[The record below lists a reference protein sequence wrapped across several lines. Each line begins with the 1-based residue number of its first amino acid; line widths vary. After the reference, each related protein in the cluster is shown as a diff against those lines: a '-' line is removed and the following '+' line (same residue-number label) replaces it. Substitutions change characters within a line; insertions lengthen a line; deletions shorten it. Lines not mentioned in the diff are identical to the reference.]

1 MHFMRLIWQVTSVLN
16 IGENMDKTELTPNTI
31 ILGERNYEAALDTVI
46 AHAENELLIFD
57 QDFERGDY
65 ASLKRFELLFE
76 FLSKNNLS
84 KLTIILQNTEH
95 FIQHCPR
102 LFELLKLYSHKM
114 VVYETNDN
122 AKVAR
127 DCFVIADKRHYLRRF
142 HIDQARFKYA
152 FDDVE
157 ECANLSMRFDE
168 LLDETA
174 EAVSATKLGL

>member
-1 MHFMRLIWQVTSVLN
+1 MS
-16 IGENMDKTELTPNTI
+16 ETELAPNMI
-31 ILGERNYEAALDTVI
+31 ILGERNYEAALDIVI
-46 AHAENELLIFD
+46 AAAENELLIFD

-65 ASLKRFELLFE
+65 ASSKRFELLFD
-76 FLSKNNLS
+76 FLSKDNLS

-102 LFELLKLYSHKM
+102 LFGLLKNYGHKM
-114 VVYETNDN
+114 VVYETNDS
-122 AKVAR
+122 AKVAK
-127 DCFVIADKRHYLRRF
+127 DCFVIADKQHYVRRF

-152 FDDVE
+152 LNDVE

-174 EAVSATKLGL
+174 DIVSATKLGL